1 MKNIVLFDSSPLREQ
16 LMPFT
21 YTRPIAAIRCGVFTL
36 KEKWERWLQASASY
50 CTEDY
55 LSSLYPSHF
64 TEDNLYING
73 ALCPDERLIEAVQQ
87 LPIGTRLLST
97 AGVLLALRSEKAVA
111 NPLLLEVSGE
121 YVYKEDFT
129 LLRQVWDI
137 NGLTGAQIR
146 QDMGLI
152 RRERE
157 SVSIQDPHTVVY
169 GAEHIFVE
177 EGATIRA
184 AILNAETGP
193 IYIGRGA
200 EVQEGVTIRGPFA
213 LGEGAIVAQ
222 GAKIRPNCSVGPY
235 CKVGGELN
243 NAALFGYS
251 NKGHDGY
258 LGSAVL
264 GEWCNLG
271 ANTNNSNL
279 KNDFTNV
286 KLHSYASQ
294 QLEDTGLTFCGL
306 YMGDYSKAGISTQF
320 NTGTVVGVH
329 VNVFGAGFQPK
340 HIPSFSWG
348 GQAEGLSTYRLE
360 KALQVAEATL
370 ARRDQALTEARR
382 AVLEEVF
389 RQTAPQRTY
398 ES

>member
-1 MKNIVLFDSSPLREQ
+1 
-16 LMPFT
+16 MPFT

-36 KEKWERWLQASASY
+36 KEKWERWLEASASY
-50 CTEDY
+50 CTEGY
-55 LSSLYPSHF
+55 LSSLYPSYF
-64 TEDNLYING
+64 TDDNLYLNG
-73 ALCPDERLIEAVQQ
+73 ALCPDERLVEAIRQ
-87 LPIGTRLLST
+87 LPSDTRLLSEE
-97 AGVLLALRSEKAVA
+97 GILLALRSDKAAVGGVPA
-111 NPLLLEVSGE
+111 VTHGQI
-121 YVYKEDFT
+121 YAGDYT
-129 LLRQVWDI
+129 LLRNVWDI

-146 QDMGLI
+146 QDIALI
-152 RRERE
+152 RQDGR
-157 SVSIQDPHTVVY
+157 SATVQDPATVVY
-169 GAEHIFVE
+169 GAENLFME

-184 AILNAETGP
+184 AVLNAETGP

-243 NAALFGYS
+243 NAVLFGYS

-286 KLHSYASQ
+286 KLHSYASE

-340 HIPSFSWG
+340 HLPSFTWG

-360 KALQVAEATL
+360 KALRVAEATL
-370 ARRDQALTEARR
+370 ARRATSLTEARR
-382 AVLEEVF
+382 AMLEEVF